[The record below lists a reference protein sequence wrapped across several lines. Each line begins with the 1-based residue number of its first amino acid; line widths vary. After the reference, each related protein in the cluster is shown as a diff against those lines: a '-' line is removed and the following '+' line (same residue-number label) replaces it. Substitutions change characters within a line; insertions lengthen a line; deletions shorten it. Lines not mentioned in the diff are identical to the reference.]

1 MPPPLMDLSKFYLA
15 FLVIMSIATFLVY
28 FQDKVNAR
36 SGRSRTRER
45 TLYLLSMVGG
55 AFGAL
60 LAMLLFRHKTRKLS
74 FWAVQVIGIT
84 LHTLLF
90 LMLF

>member
-15 FLVIMSIATFLVY
+15 FLVIMSLATFLVY
-28 FQDKVNAR
+28 FRDKVNAR
-36 SGRSRTRER
+36 YGRSRTRER

-55 AFGAL
+55 AFGGF
-60 LAMLLFRHKTRKLS
+60 LAMLLFKHKTRKLA
-74 FWAVQVIGIT
+74 FWAVQVTGMI
-84 LHTLLF
+84 LHTMLF